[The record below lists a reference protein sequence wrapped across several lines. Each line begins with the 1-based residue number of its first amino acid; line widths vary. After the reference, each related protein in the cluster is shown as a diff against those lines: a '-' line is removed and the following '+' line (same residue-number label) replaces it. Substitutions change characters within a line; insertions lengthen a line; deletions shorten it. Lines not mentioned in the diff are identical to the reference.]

1 MACRSLVRCAAFL
14 EGGAS
19 QGGGGR
25 RRAPPAAE
33 PAAPVMSHVKG
44 VHQAMVVVG
53 EKESVEAAL
62 RRFRRGVID
71 SDCIMETRR
80 RRYFEDAQDVI
91 KRKEAKSRRIRS
103 KARTS
108 LSHRPASPSQRR
120 SSRTCAR
127 TKPPRRHWGHHSTPP
142 MGWKNNKGERRR
154 PWGAS
159 GVGGAAGAPLAARA
173 TYGRKT
179 LSRGSARVRAACGC
193 FGARRAVP
201 CAARAQC
208 TPVMRRRV
216 AGEGKRRGGGGVWC
230 NLVSQGALVSWPPHA
245 SAWGNGAADRRARRM
260 S

>member
-108 LSHRPASPSQRR
+108 LSHRPASPSRR
-120 SSRTCAR
+120 CSSRTCAR
-127 TKPPRRHWGHHSTPP
+127 TKPPRRHGDTTAPHPWDERTTRGKGAGH
-142 MGWKNNKGERRR
+142 
-154 PWGAS
+154 
-159 GVGGAAGAPLAARA
+159 GAPAALVALRA
-173 TYGRKT
+173 RLWLQGPHMGGKPCH
-179 LSRGSARVRAACGC
+179 AEAPAC
-193 FGARRAVP
+193 
-201 CAARAQC
+201 AQ
-208 TPVMRRRV
+208 P
-216 AGEGKRRGGGGVWC
+216 GGV
-230 NLVSQGALVSWPPHA
+230 SGRGAPDHA
-245 SAWGNGAADRRARRM
+245 P
-260 S
+260 